1 MQTQSVNDRTLRR
14 AAPAAKGMIR
24 KGASAPLVVSEGRKR
39 ADGAQPP
46 ANSPPPSKPAE
57 PAKPPASDKGD
68 SKKGGVVPAA
78 ASKGSEPAKPDE
90 GKKPSHEPVLIVFG
104 LTEKGLPQGSWF
116 SGVDAEVAIRSAQLM
131 KLRAVRVTSQVQR
144 DLLGQLRQGQ
154 VFASDRL
161 FAPVIQRPLYEALLQ
176 AAGDPKGD
184 EASSAEAAKP
194 RAWAEIKA
202 GSVVLATEDPKGGW
216 WDAVVIEAGD
226 NVLQLRWIIEPRS
239 AAFVRPRGEVGLVPA
254 GT

>member
-14 AAPAAKGMIR
+14 AAPATKGMIS
-24 KGASAPLVVSEGRKR
+24 KGASARLAVSEGRKR

-46 ANSPPPSKPAE
+46 ASSPQPSKPAE
-57 PAKPPASDKGD
+57 PAKPPASDKGEG
-68 SKKGGVVPAA
+68 KKGGVVPAA
-78 ASKGSEPAKPDE
+78 AAASKAAEPAKPDE
-90 GKKPSHEPVLIVFG
+90 GKKPSQEPVLIVFG

-131 KLRAVRVTSQVQR
+131 KLRAIKVTSQAQR

-176 AAGDPKGD
+176 AAGDPKGT
-184 EASSAEAAKP
+184 KP
-194 RAWAEIKA
+194 QALGPQSHAPGPRSRPARSYSRPKTRRGAGGTPWLLKRATTFCSCA
-202 GSVVLATEDPKGGW
+202 GSLSPARRLSFDRVA
-216 WDAVVIEAGD
+216 
-226 NVLQLRWIIEPRS
+226 RW
-239 AAFVRPRGEVGLVPA
+239 V
-254 GT
+254 